1 METGDTKRSTI
12 STMPHSLVA
21 ILFCV
26 IFFSQDIYCAGG
38 KHGHSE
44 SWVDPTTGNPD
55 NNTNSNSNSHEG
67 RNMTPRNN
75 ETPTTSQ
82 TIMLNQQQNTPTNQQ
97 LNYPMNQQQRSQMIN
112 QQINSLYQY
121 QNHQLNLQQ
130 TNPMNQHQNRVMNQ
144 QQRNPMNQHQIYPV
158 NNQQN
163 NPMNQYQNN
172 HVTIRQIYP
181 VSYQRNNPMNQQQN
195 NVMNQQ
201 QSNPINQNQNNLMK
215 QYLGNQ
221 VPYQQT
227 YPVNQQQR
235 SQITNQQNIRMQQF
249 NNFINQFLSNY
260 VTQQPTYPVN
270 SQQNTPVNNLVNHQ
284 QNNQLSNQQNN
295 QMNQLHLDHT
305 DMVISCSSLNLIP
318 PDPNMIPTG
327 IDTSSVSHC
336 NGTKAYKTCP
346 IKCRKGYGPVLGGI
360 EAVCRQ
366 NGTWGFCHGGMC
378 IPTEIVTTGFIR
390 QTHEAK
396 HNAYIPDSLRDII
409 QDFYA
414 PIEDEVIFSLT
425 AKPLESDTLEAL
437 KAFLSTDKPS
447 DGELYLQRVNSELG
461 DGNTDA
467 EYYCS
472 VDMEMSS
479 DDNMTHILFT
489 LSNWYYEDYEEN
501 FILGEIANS
510 IRNNVSFSWNTNH
523 ENLPALRTFMEN
535 VQEITLYFWN
545 NSVQMAKHTDDS
557 GNDCSIEAFRYSN
570 SGNVYLAFDPIK

>member
-1 METGDTKRSTI
+1 
-12 STMPHSLVA
+12 MPHSLVA

-112 QQINSLYQY
+112 QQIISLYQY
-121 QNHQLNLQQ
+121 QNNQLNLQQ

-195 NVMNQQ
+195 NVMKNQQ
-201 QSNPINQNQNNLMK
+201 NNLVNEQQRSRMNSQQNNLMNHQQRSQMDQHQNNSMN

-221 VPYQQT
+221 VTQQQT
-227 YPVNQQQR
+227 YPVNQQQNNVMK
-235 SQITNQQNIRMQQF
+235 NQQ
-249 NNFINQFLSNY
+249 
-260 VTQQPTYPVN
+260 
-270 SQQNTPVNNLVNHQ
+270 NNLVNHNQ
-284 QNNQLSNQQNN
+284 DNQLNNQQNN

-479 DDNMTHILFT
+479 DANMTHILFT
-489 LSNWYYEDYEEN
+489 LSNFNYEDDGTN
-501 FILGEIANS
+501 EIFVDIAKSVRNS
-510 IRNNVSFSWNTNH
+510 VSFSWNTNLK
-523 ENLPALRTFMEN
+523 NLPALRSFMEN
-535 VQEITLYFWN
+535 VQKITLNLWN
-545 NSVQMAKHTDDS
+545 TSVQLAKHTDNS
-557 GNDCSIEAFRYSN
+557 GNDYSIDSYPVGEVS
-570 SGNVYLAFDPIK
+570 LA